1 MLRFRNTGNFKASD
15 LVNMDQTPLPLVLD
29 DGKTY
34 DEKEEDVWVQS
45 GQSSLDKSQAT
56 VQLTVFADGVDR
68 VKPTVVFRG
77 KGFWISAKKTKL
89 WQVKVMDQ
97 EEKAW
102 CDQEITKEWVSAEWT
117 NPFKNPVGQN
127 SDGKILIADVHHVQ
141 QTDSLK
147 ELLKKQ
153 KTP

>member
-34 DEKEEDVWVQS
+34 DEKDVEEVWVQS
-45 GQSSLDKSQAT
+45 GQSNLDKSQTT

-68 VKPTVVFRG
+68 VRPTVVFRG

-89 WQVKVMDQ
+89 WQFKVMDQ
-97 EEKAW
+97 EEKA
-102 CDQEITKEWVSAEWT
+102 
-117 NPFKNPVGQN
+117 
-127 SDGKILIADVHHVQ
+127 
-141 QTDSLK
+141 
-147 ELLKKQ
+147 
-153 KTP
+153 